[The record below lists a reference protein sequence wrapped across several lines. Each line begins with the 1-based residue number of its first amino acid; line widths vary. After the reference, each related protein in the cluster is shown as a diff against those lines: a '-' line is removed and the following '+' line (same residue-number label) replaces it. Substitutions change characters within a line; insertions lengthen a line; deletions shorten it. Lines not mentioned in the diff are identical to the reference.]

1 MGKER
6 ERAFPDDGTD
16 YLLSISETASRLR
29 TSRNIVMRL
38 VKARVLDS
46 LRFRKECRIPRS
58 AFNQFIKDNLGKDI
72 YAVLESAEEAT
83 A

>member
-1 MGKER
+1 MDAKK

-38 VKARVLDS
+38 VKAKL
-46 LRFRKECRIPRS
+46 LKPLMFRKECRIPRS
-58 AFNQFIKDNLGKDI
+58 VFNQFIKDNLGKDI
-72 YAVLESAEEAT
+72 YAVLESAEAV
-83 A
+83 